1 VDAGG
6 GVIGSMKYD
15 PWGRVRE
22 NAGDLLTDY
31 TYTGQREESALGLM
45 YYVARWYDPHI
56 GHFTQADTIVPGAG
70 NPAAWNRYGYV
81 MYNPLKY
88 VDPSGHFPIGDDI
101 DPSKLFT
108 DEDRSIFDPIN
119 VINNGAQ
126 NTSLNKI
133 SNYHHKI
140 IMEDYSPYLEEI
152 YRENHIFGVSLNPQ
166 IFGYDTEASV
176 PISFSVFA
184 ETGFSFFAYNW
195 EIGAEIVITNDY
207 DVAVFCYTGGGA
219 GIGLGGAVDI
229 GVELTFEE
237 GLEEHRGPD
246 HEVFIGGSYGGTGIT
261 VSGSE
266 DSVSIAWSPG
276 LQLGVGSSVVY
287 KFLFWQIH

>member
-1 VDAGG
+1 
-6 GVIGSMKYD
+6 
-15 PWGRVRE
+15 
-22 NAGDLLTDY
+22 
-31 TYTGQREESALGLM
+31 
-45 YYVARWYDPHI
+45 
-56 GHFTQADTIVPGAG
+56 
-70 NPAAWNRYGYV
+70 

-219 GIGLGGAVDI
+219 GASLGGSIDL
-229 GVELTFEE
+229 GVELTIEE
-237 GLEEHRGPD
+237 GLED
-246 HEVFIGGSYGGTGIT
+246 HKGLDFETYAGGSYGNFGGTVGI
-261 VSGSE
+261 SD
-266 DSVSIAWSPG
+266 DSISLAWSPG
-276 LQLGVGSSVVY
+276 LSIGFGHTSVW
-287 KFLFWQIH
+287 KELMFIIN